1 MFSILKAQSIEE
13 CISALPSTCYIAFCK
28 YIMCCLCCFISWKS
42 DLKTEGELQFHPEWV
57 YLCRLFKYIRIT
69 ELQNQLLSLMKCLET
84 IPISITLPV
93 YFCGLSSN
101 DSSIKTYCQNYLQ
114 KVLPENQS
122 NSDQQVYIQSIVV
135 FCKILLDSN
144 DQLIKND
151 YSYITSVLLLNH
163 NDACFLVTPIF
174 EYLSHFQL
182 SSTTLLSFV
191 WIVTSFTRFSHD
203 LPSFLIAYYHLYY
216 SILKQ
221 LDTKLV
227 EKVCKYSFQGLWTLL
242 SQSFLILKK
251 EMKNHSEEE
260 EIIHSLSSIL
270 LVFLKRSSSFVPLTT
285 LMIED
290 CLIHYSSCYEDP
302 LIGLRSSF
310 YSLFIAFHTCIPSI
324 LSIEQATVYSF
335 FLSLL

>member
-1 MFSILKAQSIEE
+1 
-13 CISALPSTCYIAFCK
+13 
-28 YIMCCLCCFISWKS
+28 MCCLCCFISWKS
-42 DLKTEGELQFHPEWV
+42 DLKTEGELQIHPEWI
-57 YLCRLFKYIRIT
+57 YLCRLFNYIRIT
-69 ELQNQLLSLMKCLET
+69 ELQNHLLSLMKCLEL

-114 KVLPENQS
+114 KVLPEKQSDLNQ
-122 NSDQQVYIQSIVV
+122 QIYLQSIIS
-135 FCKILLDSN
+135 FCKVLLESN
-144 DQLIKND
+144 DHMNKND
-151 YSYITSVLLLNH
+151 YPYLTSVLLLNH
-163 NDACFLVTPIF
+163 NDSCYLVTPIF

-182 SSTTLLSFV
+182 TSTTLLSFV
-191 WIVTSFTRFSHD
+191 WIVTSYSKFSND
-203 LPSFLIAYYHLYY
+203 LPSFLVAYYHLYY

-221 LDTKLV
+221 LDTNLI

-242 SQSFLILKK
+242 SQFFLKLKK
-251 EMKNHSEEE
+251 EMKNNSEEE
-260 EIIHSLSSIL
+260 EIIHCLSSIL

-324 LSIEQATVYSF
+324 LSIEQAIVFTFSF
-335 FLSLL
+335 SFIFRKLFYPFFNIIK